1 MTPEIKETLDSLQ
14 VDLEKTLPRFLNKE
28 DFYISML
35 KRFPTDENY
44 EKLRESLKS
53 AEYKEV
59 FKYAHSLKGLSANLG
74 LSYLY
79 DAVAAL
85 TDSVRN
91 EPFDS
96 TEISELGEKTITRY
110 GETVELISKL

>member
-1 MTPEIKETLDSLQ
+1 MTPEIKETLNSLQ

-28 DFYISML
+28 DFYIKML
-35 KRFPTDENY
+35 KRFLADDNF
-44 EKLRESLKS
+44 EKLKESLQS
-53 AEYKEV
+53 AEYEEV
-59 FKYAHSLKGLSANLG
+59 FRYAHSLKGLSANLG

-79 DAVAAL
+79 EAVAAL

-96 TEISELGEKTITRY
+96 AEISELGEKTIARY
-110 GETVELISKL
+110 GETVDLISKL